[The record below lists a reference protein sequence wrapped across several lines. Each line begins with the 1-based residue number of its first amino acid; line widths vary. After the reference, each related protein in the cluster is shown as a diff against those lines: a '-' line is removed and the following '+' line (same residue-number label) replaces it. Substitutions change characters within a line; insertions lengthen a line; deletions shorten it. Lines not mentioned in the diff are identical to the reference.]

1 MDYCCK
7 VGCKIP
13 GSLRSRLVVWIQ
25 PERENVWP
33 RQDSW
38 WCQWQVEYNTLD
50 WLSTKTYKTYAPFP
64 ATIPDS
70 HHGPALRSFGLQRDS
85 SNVRLCGPRWATVSR
100 ILQVSIETNTIW
112 YYLELQLYDN
122 YMFLDPP
129 PNKWKA
135 RWNRLRIMFWMV
147 IAPELVLAWEVRQR
161 FAAREIRDAYNERQ
175 PGGYTR
181 AVPQQRLGAD
191 GTMD

>member
-1 MDYCCK
+1 
-7 VGCKIP
+7 
-13 GSLRSRLVVWIQ
+13 
-25 PERENVWP
+25 
-33 RQDSW
+33 
-38 WCQWQVEYNTLD
+38 
-50 WLSTKTYKTYAPFP
+50 
-64 ATIPDS
+64 
-70 HHGPALRSFGLQRDS
+70 
-85 SNVRLCGPRWATVSR
+85 
-100 ILQVSIETNTIW
+100 VSIETNTIW

-135 RWNRLRIMFWMV
+135 QWNRLRIMFWMV